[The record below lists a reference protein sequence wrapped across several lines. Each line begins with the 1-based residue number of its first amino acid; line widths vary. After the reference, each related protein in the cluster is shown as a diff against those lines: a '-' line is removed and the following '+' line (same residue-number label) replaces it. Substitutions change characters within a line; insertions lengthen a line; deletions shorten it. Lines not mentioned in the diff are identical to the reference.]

1 MGVPLSF
8 TLRPYEDGSMAVTHL
23 KIRDDFIIDGRELE
37 WLFSTSGGP
46 GGQHANRSQ
55 TRAEVRWNIATS
67 EAGTDEQRTHLIDR
81 FGELL
86 TIRVDE
92 HRSQKRNK
100 DDALQRLS
108 TKVREGL
115 HVHRPRKDT
124 GPSRSAKRKRADAKT
139 RRGRLKQQRQRP
151 SLDD

>member
-1 MGVPLSF
+1 
-8 TLRPYEDGSMAVTHL
+8 MAVAQL

-67 EAGTDEQRTHLIDR
+67 AAGTDEQRTHLIGR
-81 FGELL
+81 FGELII
-86 TIRVDE
+86 IRVDE

-100 DDALQRLS
+100 DDALERLS

-115 HVHRPRKDT
+115 
-124 GPSRSAKRKRADAKT
+124 
-139 RRGRLKQQRQRP
+139 
-151 SLDD
+151 DD